1 MGKRFSWL
9 ANHFLRLAFRLA
21 LDLTIDGLD
30 NVPHT
35 GALIVAIN
43 HSSFVDPMLVGA
55 YVPRD
60 VAMMSK
66 AENFRL
72 PLFRYLVKWY
82 GAFPIERGEADRAAI
97 KQALEVLRDG
107 RALLMAPEGTRSN
120 DGQLQAGHDGLAL
133 IATRTGAPILPFAIA
148 GARPVSKNV
157 SRLRRT
163 KVRVNIGQPFRLK
176 PSSPK
181 PNREELSRLTNE
193 VMFRLAE
200 LLPLDQRGMYRT
212 AQPSCTS

>member
-1 MGKRFSWL
+1 MGRRFYWL
-9 ANHFLRLAFRLA
+9 ANQFLRLAFSLA
-21 LDLTIDGLD
+21 LDLSIDGLE
-30 NVPHT
+30 NVPRV

-43 HSSFVDPMLVGA
+43 HSSFVDPFLVGA

-72 PLFRYLVKWY
+72 PVLGYLVKWY

-97 KQALEVLRDG
+97 KKALEVLRDG
-107 RALLMAPEGTRSN
+107 QALLMAPEGTRSS
-120 DGQLQAGHDGLAL
+120 DGQLQVGHDGLAL
-133 IATRTGAPILPFAIA
+133 LATRTGAPVLPFAIA

-157 SRLRRT
+157 ARLRRS
-163 KVRVNIGQPFRLK
+163 KVRVNIGKPIRLK

-193 VMFRLAE
+193 VILRL
-200 LLPLDQRGMYRT
+200 
-212 AQPSCTS
+212 